1 MVRSAT
7 GTPRTSGFTLTL
19 LIVTAVIPLA
29 GVALAN
35 LMFDEVSQ
43 ASPFGQLGTLVA
55 VFVIMVVAI
64 VGTVVA
70 WRGAD
75 GAARGI
81 TATGLFCA
89 AGITTVLSVFFLV
102 AGGIAIGFACALF
115 PATVSF
121 AMIGQAVLRSR
132 SSGRQGRA

>member
-7 GTPRTSGFTLTL
+7 GTSRASGFTLAL

-29 GVALAN
+29 GVALAS

-55 VFVIMVVAI
+55 AFVIMAVAI

-75 GAARGI
+75 GVARKI
-81 TATGLFCA
+81 AATGLFCV
-89 AGITTVLSVFFLV
+89 AGITTVMAVFFLV
-102 AGGIAIGFACALF
+102 AGGITIGFACALF
-115 PATVSF
+115 PATVSVTL
-121 AMIGQAVLRSR
+121 IGQAVLRSG